1 MLLLKRLPAPEIVPL
16 KLPLWMVRVLVTSLM
31 VSTPEPDR
39 VPMEELAEKLT
50 DPVELLSREAMLF
63 VPVLLTKF
71 SVELLI
77 TVPRLLLEPPTLMTP
92 SWWRVVPARLIVFR
106 FRVPT
111 VSLVSEPLP
120 VMSAPA
126 PLPALTVTRTSEPL
140 MLSVPPDRRV
150 MKEEGP
156 EPCRV
161 RLPPLMVPTEILL
174 VAVAVAVPP
183 KVVTRAWTPFKLAVP
198 PVKLVIVVD
207 WPLKECVPPVR
218 WVIFTSAEV
227 EVMAPPSTLVNSP
240 RVPVRLTWPFSRVTT
255 SAVPAKFTVPK
266 PSTLIRPTVAEPETF
281 TLRKTFVPPMAGPLM
296 LRGLPVVPF
305 R

>member
-1 MLLLKRLPAPEIVPL
+1 MLLLRRLPAPAIVPL
-16 KLPLWMVRVLVTSLM
+16 KLPLWMVRTLVTSLM

-63 VPVLLTKF
+63 VPVLLRKF
-71 SVELLI
+71 SVELLM
-77 TVPRLLLEPPTLMTP
+77 TVPRVLLEPPTLMTP

-120 VMSAPA
+120 VTLAPA
-126 PLPALTVTRTSEPL
+126 TIAGELPALTVTRTSEPL
-140 MLSVPPDRRV
+140 MLSVPPSRRV

-183 KVVTRAWTPFKLAVP
+183 KVVTRDWTPFKAALP

-207 WPLKECVPPVR
+207 
-218 WVIFTSAEV
+218 
-227 EVMAPPSTLVNSP
+227 
-240 RVPVRLTWPFSRVTT
+240 
-255 SAVPAKFTVPK
+255 
-266 PSTLIRPTVAEPETF
+266 
-281 TLRKTFVPPMAGPLM
+281 
-296 LRGLPVVPF
+296 
-305 R
+305 